1 MGDPRAAERALRRPP
16 DGLIDAPRFA
26 NSHIDYRGVVIQ
38 STDHAPGLE
47 PGSLERLAAD
57 WLNAEREVAEGI
69 RNPAQAEETARDLS
83 ARYDDAIRAATR
95 EELRLAWEAAR
106 KNQAEQEMGS
116 EAWLEAR
123 RLSELLRGEYEA
135 ASPDEV
141 DPTPDQGA

>member
-1 MGDPRAAERALRRPP
+1 MVPADIGYRWTMIHAADEQRPSL
-16 DGLIDAPRFA
+16 D
-26 NSHIDYRGVVIQ
+26 
-38 STDHAPGLE
+38 

-57 WLNAEREVAEGI
+57 WLDAEREVAEGI
-69 RNPAQAEETARDLS
+69 RNPAQAEETARVLS
-83 ARYDDAIRAATR
+83 AQYDDAIRSATR

-106 KNQAEQEMGS
+106 RNQGEREMGS

-141 DPTPDQGA
+141 DATPE

>member
-1 MGDPRAAERALRRPP
+1 M
-16 DGLIDAPRFA
+16 
-26 NSHIDYRGVVIQ
+26 IQ
-38 STDHAPGLE
+38 STDDDGPALE

-57 WLNAEREVAEGI
+57 WLDAEREVAEGI
-69 RNPAQAEETARDLS
+69 RNPAQAEEIARVLS
-83 ARYDDAIRAATR
+83 AQYDDAIRSATR

-106 KNQAEQEMGS
+106 RNQGEREMGS

-141 DPTPDQGA
+141 DATPE